1 MIGVIVLSLLCLA
14 LASLVLR
21 IVLFFLGEDD
31 GRLAKMTSITKSI
44 GMLPVTAFAWASNLA
59 MFGLLLL
66 ALGYWVAP
74 QRVMSMLGA
83 N

>member
-21 IVLFFLGEDD
+21 AFLFFLGKDK
-31 GRLAKMTSITKSI
+31 GRLARITSIAQSI
-44 GMLPVTAFAWASNLA
+44 GMVPVTAFAWACNAA
-59 MFGLLLL
+59 MIGLLLL
-66 ALGYWVAP
+66 VLAYWLAP
-74 QRVMSMLGA
+74 ERVTLMLGA